1 MEAQEADCED
11 IPRRDPPDPKASHQI
26 VINIVRDEPRFRMDV
41 AGRELQQVKDD
52 EG

>member
-11 IPRRDPPDPKASHQI
+11 IPRRDPPDAKARHQI
-26 VINIVRDEPRFRMDV
+26 VIDIVRDEPRFRMDV
-41 AGRELQQVKDD
+41 AGCELQQMKDN